1 MRILVLYRAEEEA
14 FGRSSGDDRGA
25 GFSAA
30 QQAITRIDTK
40 AAHLRFR
47 MAGIA
52 VLNENRANSGFKKN
66 IGILA
71 ESRDPDGRECEKQT
85 HGELEEDLQ
94 TELND
99 AGFDRSSADFAKVC
113 RSGKI
118 RRRIAK
124 IHVVRHVEG
133 FGTKLSPNPFRDVG
147 GLQ

>member
-1 MRILVLYRAEEEA
+1 MSRRVWLLLASVVLTIGLTPFVTAGQSPAVAAVRAEEEA

-71 ESRDPDGRECEKQT
+71 ESRDPDGRESEKQT
-85 HGELEEDLQ
+85 HGELEEDL
-94 TELND
+94 
-99 AGFDRSSADFAKVC
+99 
-113 RSGKI
+113 
-118 RRRIAK
+118 
-124 IHVVRHVEG
+124 
-133 FGTKLSPNPFRDVG
+133 
-147 GLQ
+147 